1 MTTSMQKP
9 IGERDPI
16 LAMMPAIGQI
26 RLTRHIKKPRQFA
39 LAGLFYVQGEHAEN
53 CSCMDAQERQRLLKP

>member
-1 MTTSMQKP
+1 MQKP

-39 LAGLFYVQGEHAEN
+39 LAGLFYL
-53 CSCMDAQERQRLLKP
+53 RLLKP